1 MKRMFSDRFRTF
13 FALVLIGIFCIS
25 VKIFPAYSLY
35 DSLHAQ
41 LFNASLAD
49 NEETYVM
56 ILGTPHLE
64 SLGGQFKSSLLD
76 RLLSVLE
83 QFRPDL
89 IGIESI
95 PPSLLEDMER
105 RKDKFGDVIDKFAK
119 LRLEYGHIMQQK
131 FDITRKKAED
141 IAHSLSQAIRENP
154 EDFEKRAKLVQ
165 NLLASYDDISALI
178 QWSYLPESFRLKYKD
193 LPTNIL
199 THMNNQL
206 ASPNEIISVGVTLAK
221 RLQLERVKHIDD
233 HHDKDIFQEI
243 APQLIAELENN
254 SEYLSVQKDSF
265 YRDSQQRLQQAVK
278 NGDLLPYYAYINSLE
293 YVAKDME
300 LQWNLWFRTKLQ
312 SGLDRSRMALWEVRN
327 LNIASHIRRATVMH
341 PGKRMIVIIG
351 VSHKPFLEAYLNQMA
366 DMKIVQL
373 MDFLNSWESN

>member
-1 MKRMFSDRFRTF
+1 MKRIFSDRFRIF
-13 FALVLIGIFCIS
+13 FATVLIFIFCIS
-25 VKIFPAYSLY
+25 ARIFPMHSLY
-35 DSLHAQ
+35 DSLHEQ
-41 LFNASLAD
+41 LFKASLAD
-49 NEETYVM
+49 NEKTNIM

-64 SLGGQFKSSLLD
+64 SLGAQFKSSLLD
-76 RLLSVLE
+76 KLLSVLE
-83 QFRPDL
+83 QFKPDL

-105 RKDKFGDVIDKFAK
+105 RKDKFGDVINEFAK
-119 LRLEYGHIMQQK
+119 LRLEHGHIMQQK
-131 FDITRKKAED
+131 LGVTRKKAED
-141 IAHSLSQAIRENP
+141 IIHSLFLEIRDKP
-154 EDFEKRAKLVQ
+154 EDFERRSKLVQ
-165 NLLASYDDISALI
+165 CLLASYDDISALV

-193 LPTNIL
+193 LPTDIL

-206 ASPNEIISVGVTLAK
+206 ASPNEIISIGVTLAR
-221 RLQLERVKHIDD
+221 RLHLERVKHIDD
-233 HHDKDIFQEI
+233 HHDKDIFQKI

-265 YRDSQQRLQQAVK
+265 YRDSQQRLQHAVK

-327 LNIASHIRRATVMH
+327 LNIASHIRRATVIH

-351 VSHKPFLEAYLNQMA
+351 VGHKPFLEAYLSQMV
-366 DMKIVQL
+366 DMKVVQL
-373 MDFLNSWESN
+373 KDLLDIS

>member
-1 MKRMFSDRFRTF
+1 MH
-13 FALVLIGIFCIS
+13 
-25 VKIFPAYSLY
+25 SLY

-41 LFNASLAD
+41 LFKASLAD
-49 NEETYVM
+49 NEKTNIM

-64 SLGGQFKSSLLD
+64 SLGAQFKSSLLD

-83 QFRPDL
+83 QFKPDL
-89 IGIESI
+89 VGIESI
-95 PPSLLEDMER
+95 HPSLLEDMER
-105 RKDKFGDVIDKFAK
+105 RRDKFGDVIDKFAK
-119 LRLEYGHIMQQK
+119 LRLEYGHIMQK
-131 FDITRKKAED
+131 KLGITRKKAED
-141 IAHSLSQAIRENP
+141 TIHSLFLEIRKEP
-154 EDFEKRAKLVQ
+154 EDFERRSKLVQ
-165 NLLASYDDISALI
+165 YLLASYDDISALI

-206 ASPNEIISVGVTLAK
+206 TSANEIISVGVTLAK
-221 RLQLERVKHIDD
+221 RLHLEQVIHIDD

-265 YRDSQQRLQQAVK
+265 YRDSQQQLQQAVK

-351 VSHKPFLEAYLNQMA
+351 VGHKPFLEAYLSQMV
-366 DMKIVQL
+366 DIKVVQL
-373 MDFLNSWESN
+373 KDFLDISESK